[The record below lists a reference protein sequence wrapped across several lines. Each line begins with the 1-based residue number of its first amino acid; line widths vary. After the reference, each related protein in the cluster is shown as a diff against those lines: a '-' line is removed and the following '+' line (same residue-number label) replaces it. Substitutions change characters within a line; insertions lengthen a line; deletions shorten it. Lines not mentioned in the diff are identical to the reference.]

1 VAPNPDR
8 PPGSARPAIR
18 PLVLCVL
25 DGFGLA
31 AAGPHNA
38 IALADTPHWDRWWAE
53 CPQTRLSASGEDVG
67 LPAGLMGNSEVGH
80 LNLGA
85 GRVVDQPQMRITR
98 AIRDGS
104 FFANPAFRDACA
116 HARERGGALHLM
128 GLVSDGG
135 VHSHLEHVPGFL
147 ELARREGIRDVW
159 LHAFTDGR
167 DTPPTSGVEHVQRLE
182 AACAEAG
189 VGRIASVIGRYDAMD
204 RDRRWDRTEKAWR
217 CLVLGE
223 GERARSAEEAVRAA
237 YARGVTDEFVP
248 PTAIVDAAGEP
259 LPRIRS
265 GDAVLH
271 LNFRPDRARQLTYAF
286 TRDDFDGFA
295 RPERPRD
302 LAFVCLTRYDETLE
316 VPVAFPPGDVFDTLG
331 DIYAAAGLR
340 QLRIAETEKYA
351 HVTYF
356 FSGGREAPSAGEER
370 CLVPSPQVA
379 TYDLEPDMSAPAV
392 TDETIARLERTGE
405 GALDLVVL
413 NYANA
418 DMVGHTGK
426 LEPTVRAVTTLDRCL
441 GRLEAAVRAAGGL
454 LVVTA
459 DHGNAEQM
467 WDEKRNEP
475 HTAHTTNPVP
485 LVLVGDAARGVRLD
499 AGGLLCDVAPTVLDL
514 VGLPRPAAMTG
525 RSLLVR

>member
-1 VAPNPDR
+1 MAPPR
-8 PPGSARPAIR
+8 VR

-31 AAGPHNA
+31 APGPHNA
-38 IALADTPHWDRWWAE
+38 IALANTPHWDRWWASS
-53 CPQTRLSASGEDVG
+53 PKTTLSASGEDVG
-67 LPAGLMGNSEVGH
+67 LPSGLMGNSEVGH

-85 GRVVDQPQMRITR
+85 GRIIDQPQMRITR
-98 AIRDGS
+98 AMRDGS
-104 FFANPAFRDACA
+104 FVAIPAFRAACEHVRA
-116 HARERGGALHLM
+116 TGGALHLM
-128 GLVSDGG
+128 GLISDGG

-147 ELARREGIRDVW
+147 SLAQAFGLGEVY

-167 DTPPTSGVEHVQRLE
+167 DTPPTSGVEHLARLE
-182 AACAEAG
+182 RMLAEAG
-189 VGRIASVIGRYDAMD
+189 VGKIASVIGRYDAMD
-204 RDRRWDRTEKAWR
+204 RDQRWDRTEKAWR
-217 CLVLGE
+217 ALVLGD
-223 GERARSAEEAVRAA
+223 GERAHSAEEAVRAA

-248 PTAIVDAAGEP
+248 PTVITDDDGAP
-259 LPRIRS
+259 LRRVRS

-295 RPERPRD
+295 RPERPSD
-302 LAFVCLTRYDETLE
+302 LAYVCLTRYDESLP
-316 VPVAFPPGDVFDTLG
+316 VPVAFPPADVFDTLG
-331 DIYAAAGLR
+331 DLYAAAGLR

-356 FSGGREAPSAGEER
+356 FSGGREAASAGEER
-370 CLVPSPQVA
+370 CLVPSPKVA
-379 TYDLEPDMSAPAV
+379 TYDLEPDMSALPV
-392 TDETIARLERTGE
+392 TDEAIARIQS

-426 LEPTVRAVTTLDRCL
+426 LEPTVHAVTKLDVCL
-441 GRLEAAVRAAGGL
+441 GRLEQAVHAAKGL
-454 LVVTA
+454 LVITA

-467 WDEKRNEP
+467 WDTKRNEP

-485 LVLVGDAARGVRLD
+485 LVFIGDAARGLSLRPGIL
-499 AGGLLCDVAPTVLDL
+499 ADVAPTLLEL
-514 VGLPRPAAMTG
+514 VGLPKPEAMTG
-525 RSLLVR
+525 DSLISRG